1 MSLRAPA
8 PSSSTPRASAYP
20 STTHCSALNEVL
32 RSVAICGNATFT
44 MVTSMSSMKV
54 PRHTVTSGHHLRM
67 AYFLRFLRES
77 CLPLHDRA
85 GDVDSPSR
93 RSKTASFCHGG
104 LVTDGI
110 RHAGHTAAK

>member
-1 MSLRAPA
+1 MSLSAPA
-8 PSSSTPRASAYP
+8 PSSSTPRARAYP

-32 RSVAICGNATFT
+32 RSVAICGSATFT

-54 PRHTVTSGHHLRM
+54 PRHTVTSGHHLPM
-67 AYFLRFLRES
+67 AYFLSFLRGS

-85 GDVDSPSR
+85 GGADSPSH
-93 RSKTASFCHGG
+93 RSETAPFCHGG

-110 RHAGHTAAK
+110 RQAGHASA